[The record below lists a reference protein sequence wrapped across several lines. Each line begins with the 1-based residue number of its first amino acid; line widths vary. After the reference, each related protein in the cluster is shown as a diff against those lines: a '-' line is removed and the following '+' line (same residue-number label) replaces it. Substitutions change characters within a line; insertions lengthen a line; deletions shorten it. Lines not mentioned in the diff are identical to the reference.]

1 MRPMAHELFD
11 EMAPFVE
18 MLDTAYGG
26 DTYARTMAL
35 LRQRI
40 DNPDLTPSA
49 QVLEAAREH
58 GGFFK
63 YAMFSSQQHKR
74 ALLAE
79 PLDPATQARFENS
92 AAESLTLQQSI
103 EANDQGSF
111 EDYVARYYA

>member
-1 MRPMAHELFD
+1 
-11 EMAPFVE
+11 MAPFAE

-26 DTYARTMAL
+26 TRYASTMEL

-63 YAMFSSQQHKR
+63 YAMFASQQHKKT
-74 ALLAE
+74 LLAQ
-79 PLDPATQARFENS
+79 PLDEETQARFENS
-92 AAESLTLQQSI
+92 AGESLTLQERI
-103 EANDQGSF
+103 EATDQGSF